1 MTTEAAHTI
10 SSEGRK
16 GIPVDLVGKRYVVK
30 KPKSA
35 LGLRVA
41 VASKKAGEDPEGMLN
56 AMDSFIDMTFGK
68 KDGVAIRKRLEDP
81 DDDLDYEHI
90 TELVQAL
97 MEVDGNPTT

>member
-1 MTTEAAHTI
+1 MTTEAAHTVN
-10 SSEGRK
+10 SEGRK
-16 GIPVDLVGKRYVVK
+16 GIPVELVGKRYVIK

-41 VASKKAGEDPEGMLN
+41 VAAKKAQEDPESMLA
-56 AMDSFIDMTFGK
+56 AMDSFINMTFGK
-68 KDGVAIRKRLEDP
+68 KDGAAVRKRLEDP
-81 DDDLDYEHI
+81 DDDLDYEHV

>member
-1 MTTEAAHTI
+1 MTTEAVHTVN
-10 SSEGRK
+10 SDGRK
-16 GIPVDLVGKRYVVK
+16 GIPVELVGKRYVIK

-41 VASKKAGEDPEGMLN
+41 VAAKKAQEDPESMLA

-68 KDGVAIRKRLEDP
+68 KDGAAVRKRLEDP

-90 TELVQAL
+90 TQLVQAL